1 MNDPVAE
8 IERARHA
15 ELVGKNGK
23 PVALEL
29 EPGLA
34 PSEIESI
41 EQELG
46 VAVPR
51 EVRDVLE
58 HTAAISVPWHDLD
71 FSGRTLSFEAEDM
84 FPSGLP
90 IAPDGFGNHW
100 VLDLTPAE
108 RETASVFFVCHDP
121 PVVLFQSSSLAAFLR
136 EWFRRLSPPHASLV
150 VDVQEDRPFNVWG
163 TNLGEID
170 HDAAL
175 AADAD
180 LRAFAT
186 ELGDQFVFVD
196 LRKSEIGMGFSW
208 GRFGPRT
215 HVVRHGYER
224 LFAYRR
230 PDERPGLFRRLF
242 G

>member
-1 MNDPVAE
+1 MA
-8 IERARHA
+8 
-15 ELVGKNGK
+15 
-23 PVALEL
+23 
-29 EPGLA
+29 
-34 PSEIESI
+34 SEI
-41 EQELG
+41 
-46 VAVPR
+46 
-51 EVRDVLE
+51 
-58 HTAAISVPWHDLD
+58 T
-71 FSGRTLSFEAEDM
+71 
-84 FPSGLP
+84 GL
-90 IAPDGFGNHW
+90 
-100 VLDLTPAE
+100 LDLTPAE

-136 EWFRRLSPPHASLV
+136 EWFRMFSPPHASLV
-150 VDVQEDRPFNVWG
+150 DDVQEDRPFNVWR

-196 LRKSEIGMGFSW
+196 LRESEIGMGFSW

-230 PDERPGLFRRLF
+230 PDERQGLSSPSLRLAGREDVLARVTDALVAEVDVNLVRGWVGEVRVEEAEAPAGIESRSRDRGGDRRAVAMAAVL
-242 G
+242 GGV